1 MLGTTARVCVEHNT
15 ALDKRGL
22 SVSIWWVCPRN
33 RTVPLVTGVV
43 EEWLIRT
50 SLLAYDT
57 TLIICRTLRRS
68 DEPILYFFIIYY
80 NTICAQSQVLEK
92 EKYAKEK
99 EFIVKRKRKVSKRK
113 REGFFVLLC
122 CLSSLSV
129 SFLLITFLF
138 FSVLHCVFHCY
149 TFKYTFSRISR
160 IFLCCWWIF
169 VTFL

>member
-1 MLGTTARVCVEHNT
+1 MV
-15 ALDKRGL
+15 
-22 SVSIWWVCPRN
+22 VCPRN
-33 RTVPLVTGVV
+33 RTVPLVTEV

-57 TLIICRTLRRS
+57 TLIICRTLKRS

-80 NTICAQSQVLEK
+80 NIICAQSQVLEK

-99 EFIVKRKRKVSKRK
+99 EFIVKRKRKVCKRK

-129 SFLLITFLF
+129 SFLLLTFLF
-138 FSVLHCVFHCY
+138 FCLLF
-149 TFKYTFSRISR
+149 FS
-160 IFLCCWWIF
+160 FLYFTVCFF
-169 VTFL
+169 VTLLSTLFLVLLVFFYAVCEFLLLFYNLL